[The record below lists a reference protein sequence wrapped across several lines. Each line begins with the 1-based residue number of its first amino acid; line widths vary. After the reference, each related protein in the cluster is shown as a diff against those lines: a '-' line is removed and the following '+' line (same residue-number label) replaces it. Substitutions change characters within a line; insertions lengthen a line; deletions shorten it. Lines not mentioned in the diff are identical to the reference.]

1 MITGIAGSP
10 TESPSQGAAPS
21 GGYGAQPGDSSL
33 AVQRKQDLVNYIS
46 NFYRSSWNWRS
57 QSFHEKWNRWDRNY
71 HSIYDPTKAAR
82 KEPWQVKMFIG
93 ITVQNVEIICSQ
105 IFKTMMAPDPPIQ
118 TKAGPAGDEMQ
129 AKLIEEVMAFQLR
142 KSKFD
147 VNFYDTLKEAV
158 RYGSGFMK
166 FFWERVIDTRPRKV
180 AVNQPMEEFIGGLS
194 PEQLS
199 GQEPMGAPGIQ
210 GFEVQDVQVPIKN
223 QLCAKYVHIR
233 DVFPEPNSKTWN
245 RVIHR
250 DKIPYGDIVRE
261 IARGTFFDVKDK
273 LENLVEGDKFEQ
285 DIREIKQE
293 LGYFEEHRDVAKFEK
308 RHTVWE
314 FYGNIPRKWI
324 EFEIPDGDEA
334 ETLIP
339 AKVMLASGC
348 ALLASEQNPF
358 FDGQSPILKM
368 DYIRTTESYGKGI
381 PELIEDEQEEIN
393 EIRNQRVDNVNLIMN
408 KMIGIFEAAL
418 VNPKDLVSRPGAI
431 IRLKA
436 NISDDIRRVIM
447 PIEIPDVTRSAYQ
460 ETQDI
465 ERQVQERTGA
475 NRVTLGTAGDTND
488 TNSTLGGMELT
499 RHMFNERVAAY
510 GMVIEE
516 DFLLTAAEKI
526 YSLIYQ
532 ELSPQDMLLILGDD
546 PVTIKEDP
554 IYGPIQVPRWQ
565 AFAFA
570 PPEVVNQAYMFKPMG
585 MFTLENKVV
594 KTAQIMDAIKIGSV
608 DPMRFD
614 AMQALKYV
622 LINIQGIN
630 EAESWFRPP
639 MPGMPGLLPGSPP
652 GAPGM
657 APGPGMAQPEMGGGN
672 MPPPPGVP
680 GMKGGPN
687 GNASSFSPRT
697 ITRGQTVA

>member
-1 MITGIAGSP
+1 MVAELP
-10 TESPSQGAAPS
+10 AQAPSQGFS
-21 GGYGAQPGDSSL
+21 GSAGSYAAQPGDSSL
-33 AVQRKQDLVNYIS
+33 AAQRKQDLVNYIS
-46 NFYRSSWNWRS
+46 NFYRASWNWRS
-57 QSFHEKWNRWDRNY
+57 QSFHQKWDRWDRNY

-129 AKLIEEVMAFQLR
+129 AKLIEEVLSFELR

-166 FFWERVIDTRPRKV
+166 FFWERVTDTRPRKV
-180 AVNQPMEEFIGGLS
+180 AVNQPMDEFIGGLN
-194 PEQLS
+194 PAQLS
-199 GQEPMGAPGIQ
+199 GQEPIGEPGIQ
-210 GFEVQDVQVPIKN
+210 GFEVRDVQVPLKN

-233 DVFPEPNSKTWN
+233 DIFPEPNTKNWN

-261 IARGTFFDVKDK
+261 INRGAFFDVRDK
-273 LENLVEGDKFEQ
+273 LENLVEGEKFEQ

-293 LGYFEEHRDVAKFEK
+293 LGYFEEHRDMAKFEK
-308 RHTVWE
+308 NHTVWE
-314 FYGNIPRKWI
+314 FYGAIPRKWI
-324 EFEIPDGDEA
+324 DFEIPEGDEA
-334 ETLIP
+334 ETLVP
-339 AKVMLASGC
+339 GKVMVASGC

-358 FDGQSPILKM
+358 FDGESPILKM
-368 DYIRTTESYGKGI
+368 DYIRTTEPYGKGI
-381 PELIEDEQEEIN
+381 PELIEDEQDEIN
-393 EIRNQRVDNVNLIMN
+393 EIRNQRVDNVNLIIN
-408 KMIGIFEAAL
+408 KMIAIFEVSL
-418 VNPKDLVSRPGAI
+418 VNPKDLVSRPGAF
-431 IRLKA
+431 IRMKA
-436 NISDDIRRVIM
+436 NVTDDIRRAIM
-447 PIEIPDVTRSAYQ
+447 PIDIPDVTGSAYK

-475 NRVTLGTAGDTND
+475 NRVTLGTAGDTTD

-516 DFLLTAAEKI
+516 DFLLKAAEKM

-532 ELSPQDMLLILGDD
+532 ELSPKDMFFILGDD

-554 IYGPIQVPRWQ
+554 IFGPIKIPRWK
-565 AFAFA
+565 AFAFV
-570 PPEVVNQAYMFKPMG
+570 PPEVVSQAYLFKPMG

-594 KTAQIMDAIKIGSV
+594 KTAQIMDAIKLGSM

-622 LINIQGIN
+622 LVNIQGVT
-630 EAESWFRPP
+630 EAENWFQPP
-639 MPGMPGLLPGSPP
+639 MQGMPGLPGSLP

-657 APGPGMAQPEMGGGN
+657 GLPGRPPTPAGQ
-672 MPPPPGVP
+672 PPPISVP

-687 GNASSFSPRT
+687 GNSATFSPRT
-697 ITRGQTVA
+697 ITKGRPSE